1 MSIRNLKDGSK
12 KPWLCECYPNGRGG
26 KRVRKR
32 FATKAE
38 ASSYEVYLMKQVD
51 DKPWLG
57 DKPDHRRLS
66 ELLDVWWQVHGHT
79 IKSGK
84 EVYRKTA
91 LTIKELG
98 DPVASTFTARQ
109 YLEFRANRVSH
120 FHKDDKKSLSP
131 VYQNFQLSLLRGM
144 FRRLIKYKQWKL
156 PNPLEDL
163 EPIKTDQRSLAFL
176 AKVDIHPFLD
186 QLSEF
191 GNGSAKTVSI
201 PQIVL
206 VAKICLATG
215 CRISEALSLK
225 CSQVSK
231 YKLTFTETKGKR
243 IRSVPISE
251 NLHREIM
258 DMAVSKHEV
267 FSTKYG
273 SAHHY
278 IKRALP
284 DYVPDGQATHVLRH
298 TFATH
303 FMMNRGDILILQR
316 ILGHQKIEQTMAYA
330 HFSPDH
336 LIQAVELNP
345 LEN

>member
-1 MSIRNLKDGSK
+1 MSVRNLKDGHK
-12 KPWLCECYPNGRGG
+12 KPWLCECYPNGRAG

-32 FATKAE
+32 FATKGE
-38 ASSYEVYLMKQVD
+38 ATAFEQFTMREVD

-57 DKPDHRRLS
+57 GKPDHRRMS
-66 ELLDVWWQVHGHT
+66 ELLEIWWQVHGHT

-84 EVYRKTA
+84 EIHRKTA

-98 DPVASTFTARQ
+98 DPIASTFTARQ
-109 YLEFRANRVSH
+109 YLEFRANRQSHATKHGVS
-120 FHKDDKKSLSP
+120 SLSP
-131 VYQNFQLSLLRGM
+131 VTQNNQLALLRGM
-144 FRRLIKYKQWKL
+144 FNRLKKYKQWNQ
-156 PNPLEDL
+156 PNPLDDIDN
-163 EPIKTDQRSLAFL
+163 IKTDQRSLAYLHKQNIPEFL
-176 AKVDIHPFLD
+176 HALEQFDDGKVSI
-186 QLSEF
+186 
-191 GNGSAKTVSI
+191 SI

-206 VAKICLATG
+206 IAKICLATG
-215 CRISEALSLK
+215 ARISEALSLK

-231 YKLTFTETKGKR
+231 YKLTFIETKGKR

-251 NLHREIM
+251 NLYNEIM
-258 DMAVSKHEV
+258 DMAVSDAEI
-267 FSTKYG
+267 FSTTYA

-278 IKRALP
+278 IRRALP
-284 DYVPDGQATHVLRH
+284 SYVPKGQATHVLRH

-316 ILGHQKIEQTMAYA
+316 ILGHRKIEQTMAYA

-336 LIQAVELNP
+336 LIQAVHLNP